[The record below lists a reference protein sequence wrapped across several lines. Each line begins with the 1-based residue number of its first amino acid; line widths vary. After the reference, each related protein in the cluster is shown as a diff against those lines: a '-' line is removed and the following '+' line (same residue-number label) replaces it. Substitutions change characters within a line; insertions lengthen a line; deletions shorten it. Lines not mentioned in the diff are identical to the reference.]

1 MNLPTSNLQYQLN
14 LPSTLPNDTN
24 QEDHEELVVVT
35 TEEPTPT
42 PEVQRSTRVRQPVD
56 PYGDF
61 VSY

>member
-1 MNLPTSNLQYQLN
+1 MN

-42 PEVQRSTRVRQPVD
+42 PD
-56 PYGDF
+56 N
-61 VSY
+61 